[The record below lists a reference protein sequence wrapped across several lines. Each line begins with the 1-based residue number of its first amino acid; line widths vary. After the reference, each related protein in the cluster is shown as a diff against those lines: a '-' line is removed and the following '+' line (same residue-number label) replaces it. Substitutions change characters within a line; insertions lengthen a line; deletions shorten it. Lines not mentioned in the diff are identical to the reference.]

1 MNHFDF
7 QDTKRLESF
16 RISSRKPV
24 RLTATVNWATH
35 QALIERSNKEGR
47 SMSNLM
53 AYILETHL

>member
-1 MNHFDF
+1 MNHFDS
-7 QDTKRLESF
+7 QDTKRPETF

-24 RLTATVNWATH
+24 RLTATVSWSIH

-47 SMSNLM
+47 SISNLM